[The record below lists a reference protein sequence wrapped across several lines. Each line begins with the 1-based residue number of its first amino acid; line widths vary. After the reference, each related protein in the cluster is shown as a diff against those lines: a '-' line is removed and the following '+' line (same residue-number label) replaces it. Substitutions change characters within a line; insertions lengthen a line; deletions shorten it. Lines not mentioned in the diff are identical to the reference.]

1 MRRYETIFIL
11 DPDASEE
18 QRGAVYGRISDLM
31 DQKNG
36 FQVALD
42 EWGARKLAYD
52 IKKKHRGYYV
62 RLDYCGDG
70 DLVDEIERF
79 FRIDD
84 RLLKYMTIVLDKDA
98 DLEAIKQEMAD
109 AEAKAEAAAKAAAE
123 AAAAAKAAAE
133 AAAEAAE
140 AAAAE
145 AATETPETEAAPE
158 TPEAEAA
165 TEAVAETAP
174 ESASESET
182 EAAPAPAADEKS
194 ENDTDEKGEEA

>member
-18 QRGAVYGRISDLM
+18 QRGAVFGRLADLM
-31 DQKNG
+31 DQKGG

-62 RLDYCGDG
+62 RLDYCGTG
-70 DLVDEIERF
+70 ELVDEIERF

-98 DLEAIKQEMAD
+98 DLETVKQEMAD

-123 AAAAAKAAAE
+123 AAAK
-133 AAAEAAE
+133 AAEAAE
-140 AAAAE
+140 A
-145 AATETPETEAAPE
+145 EAAPE
-158 TPEAEAA
+158 SE
-165 TEAVAETAP
+165 P
-174 ESASESET
+174 ESAPESET
-182 EAAPAPAADEKS
+182 EAADEG
-194 ENDTDEKGEEA
+194 EEDDTDEEGEEA